1 MEKEMS
7 MREVAIK
14 FNRIF
19 NEQFAIQIG
28 ENAVLSTVDV
38 KTGKVIETY
47 EVGNKYQKGG
57 DDMESLTFQD
67 CLDKY

>member
-14 FNRIF
+14 FNRIL

-28 ENAVLSTVDV
+28 ENAVLSTVDA

-47 EVGNKYQKGG
+47 EVGNKY
-57 DDMESLTFQD
+57 
-67 CLDKY
+67 